1 MVPLGPWNPR
11 PKLSNSR
18 VNTALGV
25 NNPVPFGPWFRHF
38 ELAPGSSRDMR
49 FRTHNLWSGAE
60 RGLELTVGLMS
71 TAPRGGNHRVFRQP
85 TGKVWR
91 RTCCRRRSGARRT
104 GWMRCLG
111 EGLGVVRDWPVIAS
125 KSRRPFRAHSGEN
138 SRGKVQNVVGNCP
151 ADFPCIHRGEVLR
164 QVGCGCGARDQKLDV
179 HACRVHGECTIH
191 ATGKN
196 GGAGRIRACVG
207 CEGRQA

>member
-25 NNPVPFGPWFRHF
+25 NRPVPFGPSFRYF

-71 TAPRGGNHRVFRQP
+71 TAPRGGNHRVFRAANWQGVAQHVLP
-85 TGKVWR
+85 SQE
-91 RTCCRRRSGARRT
+91 RSAAVRMDAVFGWPSARRLART
-104 GWMRCLG
+104 S
-111 EGLGVVRDWPVIAS
+111 GV
-125 KSRRPFRAHSGEN
+125 
-138 SRGKVQNVVGNCP
+138 
-151 ADFPCIHRGEVLR
+151 
-164 QVGCGCGARDQKLDV
+164 
-179 HACRVHGECTIH
+179 
-191 ATGKN
+191 
-196 GGAGRIRACVG
+196 
-207 CEGRQA
+207 